1 MESLLDDMSV
11 SSIAEEKFTGDPF
24 PGHDRINHSLADLQV
39 IVKQARPD
47 WRIALDNMK
56 GVYVIHGQES
66 GEPYVWVGLWRHRHL
81 AAMVLLRRDPP
92 RRQRRSEEAPSVRVI
107 S

>member
-47 WRIALDNMK
+47 WRIALDYMK
-56 GVYVIHGQES
+56 GVYVIHDQES
-66 GEPYVWVGLWRHRHL
+66 GEPYVGSAYGDTGIW
-81 AAMVLLRRDPP
+81 
-92 RRQRRSEEAPSVRVI
+92 QRRSYYAATLQGDNVGLKSPQCARH
-107 S
+107 